1 MFEFSLDRIV
11 VPYEIIPYRTVPY
24 WIVPYGLF
32 DVTGI
37 ASKGASINT
46 P

>member
-1 MFEFSLDRIV
+1 MFEYPLDRIV
-11 VPYEIIPYRTVPY
+11 VPYETILYRIVPY